1 MSSLSITC
9 SIKCVQ
15 HKWLLQNRIK
25 ISECKCSTTEVLLK
39 WKCSSLQ
46 NSRQHWTTLPNVN
59 WSYLHLETIK
69 SRSAWKKLGF
79 YWNFSSKVEGGNL
92 LDQEGYFASKFLDH
106 YYISCCLSKEESK
119 FLLMIYQGDFAILHI
134 WVLLIR

>member
-1 MSSLSITC
+1 M
-9 SIKCVQ
+9 KCVQ
-15 HKWLLQNRIK
+15 HNWLFQNRIK
-25 ISECKCSTTEVLLK
+25 IFESKCSSTEVLLK

-92 LDQEGYFASKFLDH
+92 LDQERYCASKFVDH
-106 YYISCCLSKEESK
+106 WFISCCLSNSLVIYPLEWRHFFDWRHSVENGAILVSK
-119 FLLMIYQGDFAILHI
+119 FH
-134 WVLLIR
+134 